1 MSNLLAPSGNLVC
14 LEFPTYKEPSTGGPP
29 WALPPAVYEMLLPRP
44 GEEIQYDE
52 EGYVV
57 KEEKVP
63 SDKGLTRVAHWQPDR
78 THEIGKGTDWVGIW
92 KHCQK

>member
-1 MSNLLAPSGNLVC
+1 MSDLLAPKGHLVC

-44 GEEIQYDE
+44 GEDIKYDE
-52 EGYVV
+52 QGYVV
-57 KEEKVP
+57 KEEKG
-63 SDKGLTRVAHWQPDR
+63 SSETGLVRVAHWQPDR

-92 KHCQK
+92 RHR